1 MLRVP
6 AFVAILSASVLSS
19 SCASVSTS
27 SAPPPATPF
36 PPEACGA
43 AFPANAPQLKLAA
56 TRALDSDAALP
67 PPQSLRI
74 ERALSSAGRWF
85 DRADGW
91 ATLVLRLHSDKAD
104 TLSLYLN
111 EVEIPRD
118 AQIWVCS
125 ADGRQR
131 HGPYREATGG
141 QLWTSA
147 IKGDTVDIQVWAPSF
162 RRGEFRGRLVEAL
175 ATH

>member
-1 MLRVP
+1 MHRV
-6 AFVAILSASVLSS
+6 AAIVAILTAILLS
-19 SCASVSTS
+19 SCAGVSTS
-27 SAPPPATPF
+27 STPPPSTPF
-36 PPEACGA
+36 PPEACGV
-43 AFPANAPQLKLAA
+43 AFPANAPTLKLAA
-56 TRALDSDAALP
+56 THATETDTALP

-74 ERALSSAGRWF
+74 ERSLISAGRWF
-85 DRADGW
+85 DHADGW
-91 ATLVLRLHSDKAD
+91 STLVLRLHSDHAA

-147 IKGDTVDIQVWAPSF
+147 IKGDTLDIQVWAPSF
-162 RRGEFRGRLVEAL
+162 RRVEFRGRLIEAL